1 MKGYIFIK
9 AKPQKGGCTLKGRV
23 NLNQVRLQDKLY
35 LLKTLLEQ
43 LEISTDQART
53 FLDIIE
59 KEQGEENHEGTE

>member
-9 AKPQKGGCTLKGRV
+9 AKPQKDGCTLKGRV

-43 LEISTDQART
+43 LKISTDQART

-59 KEQGEENHEGTE
+59 KEQEENHEGTE

>member
-9 AKPQKGGCTLKGRV
+9 AKPQKDGCTLKGRV
-23 NLNQVRLQDKLY
+23 NLNQVRLQDKFY
-35 LLKTLLEQ
+35 LLKTLLER

-59 KEQGEENHEGTE
+59 KEQGEENHEGT

>member
-23 NLNQVRLQDKLY
+23 NLNGVNAAGKCA
-35 LLKTLLEQ
+35 LLEVILRQ
-43 LEISTDQART
+43 LEINIDQART

-59 KEQGEENHEGTE
+59 REQEDKPNE

>member
-9 AKPQKGGCTLKGRV
+9 AKPQKDGCTLKGRV

-59 KEQGEENHEGTE
+59 KEQEENYEGAE